1 MVRVSLVRS
10 LGQDWLMDHNEYW
23 VKVTDSA
30 AGPENEASDPQL
42 LQKLA
47 ENCSEYVKSLRATEE
62 HVQQAFF
69 AIYNLQDRSILLQ
82 FLQAVEDPKIIRIIY
97 EVDETEKAN
106 IGDPVGVMLAANPNT
121 PKDVLQKLSEIDF
134 VADYE
139 DEQIQDALKQNPSAN
154 FLFLKGK

>member
-1 MVRVSLVRS
+1 
-10 LGQDWLMDHNEYW
+10 MDHNEYW

-47 ENCSEYVKSLRATEE
+47 DNCSEYVKSLRATEE
-62 HVQQAFF
+62 NVQQAFF

-97 EVDETEKAN
+97 EVDETESAN
-106 IGDPVGVMLAANPNT
+106 IGDPVGVMLAGNSNT

-134 VADYE
+134 VEDFE
-139 DEQIQDALKQNPSAN
+139 DEQIQDALKQNPSAV
-154 FLFLKGK
+154 FLFN

>member
-10 LGQDWLMDHNEYW
+10 LGQDWRMDHNEYW

-47 ENCSEYVKSLRATEE
+47 DNCSEYVKSLRATEE
-62 HVQQAFF
+62 NVQQAFF

-97 EVDETEKAN
+97 EVDETESAN
-106 IGDPVGVMLAANPNT
+106 IGDPVGVMLAGNSNT

-134 VADYE
+134 VEDFE
-139 DEQIQDALKQNPSAN
+139 DEQIQDALKQNPSAA
-154 FLFLKGK
+154 FLFN